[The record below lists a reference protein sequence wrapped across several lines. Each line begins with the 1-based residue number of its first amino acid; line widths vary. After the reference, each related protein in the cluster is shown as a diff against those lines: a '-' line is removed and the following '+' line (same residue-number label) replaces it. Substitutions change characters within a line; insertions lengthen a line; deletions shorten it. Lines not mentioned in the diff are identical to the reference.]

1 VKLPLVHRVARCLG
15 VSVATTLLSA
25 GVLVGLVL
33 GAGMGAGPAN
43 VVAVCCGIPVSYV
56 ANRRWTWRRTG
67 RGSVAREVVP
77 FWILSLAGLLT
88 STLVVTWVSEL
99 TAAWSDG
106 VRAAALPAAEAA
118 TFAVLW
124 LVQFA
129 VLDRLIFRPTVPP
142 IAA

>member
-1 VKLPLVHRVARCLG
+1 M
-15 VSVATTLLSA
+15 
-25 GVLVGLVL
+25 L
-33 GAGMGAGPAN
+33 GAGMGAGAAN

-67 RGSVAREVVP
+67 RASVAREVIP
-77 FWILSLAGLLT
+77 FWVLSLAGLLA
-88 STLVVTWVSEL
+88 STLVVAWVGGLSVG
-99 TAAWSDG
+99 WSDG
-106 VRAAALPAAEAA
+106 VRAVALPVAEAA
-118 TFAVLW
+118 TFAALW

>member
-1 VKLPLVHRVARCLG
+1 MKLVHRVARCLG

-25 GVLVGLVL
+25 IVLVTLTL
-33 GAGMGAGPAN
+33 GVGINAGAAN

-77 FWILSLAGLLT
+77 FWILSLAGLLV
-88 STLVVTWVSEL
+88 STLVVGWVGGL
-99 TAAWSDG
+99 TATWSDG
-106 VRAAALPAAEAA
+106 VRAVALPVAEAA
-118 TFAVLW
+118 TFGALW

-129 VLDRLIFRPTVPP
+129 VLDRVIFRPTVPP
-142 IAA
+142 IAV

>member
-1 VKLPLVHRVARCLG
+1 
-15 VSVATTLLSA
+15 
-25 GVLVGLVL
+25 VLVALVL
-33 GAGMGAGPAN
+33 GVGLNAGAAN
-43 VVAVCCGIPVSYV
+43 VAAVCCGIPVSYV

-77 FWILSLAGLLT
+77 FWILSLAGLLV
-88 STLVVTWVSEL
+88 STLAVAWVGGL
-99 TAAWSDG
+99 TATWSDG
-106 VRAAALPAAEAA
+106 VRAIALPSAEAA
-118 TFAVLW
+118 TFGALW